1 MIRSV
6 DTEKFRCYGKEIVVN
21 YRQWKWYL
29 EDKIFKED
37 NQHCYA
43 KTWVY
48 GVAEKKQNREPF
60 HH

>member
-48 GVAEKKQNREPF
+48 GVAEKK
-60 HH
+60 